1 MSLLKEKPVN
11 RRTRSRVYSSE
22 AVYPDASEMD
32 GAISELIDS
41 VRPVEETRL
50 TPGENER
57 VEYARS
63 VLENQSTYRVD
74 QYGHGLT
81 RSWEIHPR

>member
-11 RRTRSRVYSSE
+11 RRNRSRVYASE
-22 AVYPDASEMD
+22 VFYPDAPELD
-32 GAISELIDS
+32 GTISELMDS
-41 VRPVEETRL
+41 LNPVEEARL
-50 TPGENER
+50 NSGENER

-74 QYGHGLT
+74 QYGHGPT